1 MAKRDIW
8 FQLDS
13 RIFNKFEVI
22 HIAKTLGITINETIG
37 ALVRLWSISITDFPD
52 GKGSLI
58 SGSLKVTKDHLP
70 SIMALDFDGD
80 QIYQAL
86 NDCSWIDEVDGTV
99 VLPDWEK
106 KIGQTILKLDR
117 DKKRKQ
123 TGGNL

>member
-52 GKGSLI
+52 GKGILM
-58 SGSLKVTKDHLP
+58 SGKLQVTKDHLP
-70 SIMALDFDGD
+70 SIMALDLDGD

-86 NDCSWIDEVDGTV
+86 HDCSWIDEVDGTV
-99 VLPDWEK
+99 SLPDWEK

-123 TGGNL
+123 TEGDL

>member
-22 HIAKTLGITINETIG
+22 HIAKALKITINETIG

-52 GKGSLI
+52 GKGTLQA
-58 SGSLKVTKDHLP
+58 GSLRVTIDHLP
-70 SIMALDFDGD
+70 SVMALENSGEEIFK
-80 QIYQAL
+80 AL
-86 NDCSWIDEVDGTV
+86 NECSWIDQVDGTV
-99 VLPDWEK
+99 VLPDWQK

-117 DKKRKQ
+117 DKKRKSEV
-123 TGGNL
+123 